1 MKPIEI
7 DGSFG
12 EGGGQILRTCLSL
25 SCVTGLPF
33 RAFNIR
39 AGRKEPGLKPQH
51 LLSVRAAAE
60 VSGAEV
66 AGDALGSLELTF
78 NPGPLRPANYL
89 FDVGGLASSAGS
101 TGLVFQTI
109 ILPLAFAGSGS
120 RVTIRGGTHVEWSPP
135 ADYIRDVFLS
145 AAARFSVRAELE
157 NPKKGYYPIGGGE
170 IEAKVLPSRPPLSPV
185 EVVERGAL
193 LSVTVSSCASNLPV
207 DIARRQEKRAVE
219 RLHAASVRPEAVSFT
234 APSPGR
240 GTYLFILAR
249 FENITAGFS
258 ALGARGRR
266 AEDVA
271 DEATDRFLS
280 YFNRAGAL
288 DPHLSDQ
295 VAQCM
300 ALAKGRSTFTTT
312 EVTPHLL
319 TNIYVIE
326 RFLPV
331 RFGVRGAPGEEGSV
345 SVEGCGYARQHH

>member
-1 MKPIEI
+1 MEI

-25 SCVTGLPF
+25 SCVTGAPF
-33 RAFNIR
+33 RACNIR
-39 AGRKEPGLKPQH
+39 ARRKKPGLRPQH

-60 VSGAEV
+60 VSGAEI
-66 AGDALGSLELTF
+66 AGDDLGSLELTF
-78 NPGPLRPANYL
+78 NPGPLRPADYL
-89 FDVGGLASSAGS
+89 FDVGRLTSSAGS
-101 TGLVFQTI
+101 TGLVFQTV

-135 ADYIRDVFLS
+135 ADYIKHVFLPL
-145 AAARFSVRAELE
+145 ATRFSVRAELE

-170 IEAKVLPSRPPLSPV
+170 IEARVHPSRPPLSPV
-185 EVVERGAL
+185 EVIDRGGL
-193 LSVTVSSCASNLPV
+193 LNVTVSSCVSNLPL
-207 DIARRQEKRAVE
+207 DIAGRQEKRAVE
-219 RLHAASVRPEAVSFT
+219 RLEAASIHPEAASFT

-249 FENITAGFS
+249 FESIAAGFS
-258 ALGARGRR
+258 ALGARGKR

-271 DEATDRFLS
+271 DEATDKFFS

-300 ALAKGRSTFTTT
+300 ALAKGRSSFTTT

-331 RFGVRGAPGEEGSV
+331 RFSVSGAPGEEGSV
-345 SVEGCGYARQHH
+345 SVEGCGYDGSGP

>member
-25 SCVTGLPF
+25 SCVTGMPF
-33 RAFNIR
+33 RASNIR
-39 AGRKEPGLKPQH
+39 AGRKKPGLRPQH

-60 VSGAEV
+60 LSGAEV

-78 NPGPLRPANYL
+78 KPGRLRPANYL
-89 FDVGGLASSAGS
+89 FDVGRLASSAGS

-135 ADYIRDVFLS
+135 ADYIKEVFLPL
-145 AAARFSVRAELE
+145 ATRFSVRAELE
-157 NPKKGYYPIGGGE
+157 NPKNGYYPIGGGE
-170 IEAKVLPSRPPLSPV
+170 IEARVHPSRPPLSPV
-185 EVVERGAL
+185 EVIDRGGL
-193 LSVTVSSCASNLPV
+193 INVTVSSCVSNLPL

-219 RLHAASVRPEAVSFT
+219 RLEAASVHPGAVSFT

-249 FENITAGFS
+249 FESIAAGFC
-258 ALGARGRR
+258 ALGARGKR
-266 AEDVA
+266 AEEVA
-271 DEATDRFLS
+271 DEATEKFLS

-300 ALAKGRSTFTTT
+300 ALAKGRSAFTTT

-319 TNIYVIE
+319 TNVYVIE

-331 RFGVRGAPGEEGSV
+331 RFSVKGATGEEGSV
-345 SVEGCGYARQHH
+345 SVEGCGYDGSGP